1 MRFRFTAVAAVLA
14 IAAVA
19 VGAGCGGDDDNGGET
34 TAAEGQLNTIESGKL
49 IVGSDIPYAPFEQ
62 GREGNYEGLDI
73 DLVNEIG
80 KRLGLTVEVQ
90 DTSFDTI
97 FRDLAQGKFD
107 MVASSTT
114 ITPER
119 EKTVSFSDPYYLADQ
134 SLMVKKGSDIT
145 TVDDVAGKTVGAQ
158 KGTTGADFAE
168 DQTDASSVRTY
179 GEIGDAFNALEA
191 GQIEAVI
198 NDCPISKYAERAH
211 PNLVVIQVLTT
222 GENYGFPFQ
231 KDATDLREA
240 VNGALA
246 DMTDDGT
253 YDSIVEKWVGTD
265 PCKGITSA

>member
-1 MRFRFTAVAAVLA
+1 
-14 IAAVA
+14 
-19 VGAGCGGDDDNGGET
+19 
-34 TAAEGQLNTIESGKL
+34 
-49 IVGSDIPYAPFEQ
+49 
-62 GREGNYEGLDI
+62 
-73 DLVNEIG
+73 
-80 KRLGLTVEVQ
+80 
-90 DTSFDTI
+90 
-97 FRDLAQGKFD
+97 
-107 MVASSTT
+107 
-114 ITPER
+114 
-119 EKTVSFSDPYYLADQ
+119 
-134 SLMVKKGSDIT
+134 MVKKGSDIQ

-158 KGTTGADFAE
+158 KGTTGADFAADE
-168 DQTDASSVRTY
+168 TDASSVRTY
-179 GEIGDAFNALEA
+179 GEIGDVFNALEA

-198 NDCPISKYAERAH
+198 NDCPISKYAERSY